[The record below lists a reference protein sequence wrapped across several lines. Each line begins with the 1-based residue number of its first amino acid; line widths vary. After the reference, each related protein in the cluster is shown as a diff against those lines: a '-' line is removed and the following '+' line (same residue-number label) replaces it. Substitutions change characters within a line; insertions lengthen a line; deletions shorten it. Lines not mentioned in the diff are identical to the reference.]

1 MDCPRIINRA
11 LLDRVVAEANAS
23 PRRRKNFNFHGSE
36 SDASHRL
43 LNAMES
49 DSYIQPHC
57 HMSADKDESIIV
69 LAGRIGM
76 IFFDE
81 AGNVTEV
88 ADLSPNGEA
97 VGVNIAHGVFH
108 SVVALAPGSVFFE
121 AKAGP
126 YLALRPEEKG
136 AWAPAEGDAGA
147 SAYLAELKSLFA

>member
-1 MDCPRIINRA
+1 MNRPQIIDRA
-11 LLDRVVAEANAS
+11 LLNHVVAEANAS

-43 LNAMES
+43 LNAMEP

-88 ADLSPNGEA
+88 ASLSPNGEA

-136 AWAPAEGDAGA
+136 AWASAEGDSGA
-147 SAYLAELKSLFA
+147 AAYLAELKRLFA